1 MNELEQKEYITELL
15 NNHGYAETV
24 VTLMYEDENLTQE
37 QAEAA
42 VDEVLWDSDD
52 ILDDIAYDS
61 DNFDECWYDD

>member
-24 VTLMYEDENLTQE
+24 VTLMCEDENLTQE

-52 ILDDIAYDS
+52 IFDDIAYS
-61 DNFDECWYDD
+61 DNFDECWYDEA